1 MKNRL
6 LGRKRGKSNECL
18 ARRGKNKAVFQGP
31 GLFVIGTV
39 RRHITCKKKSQIS
52 WLDLHRTIIASYVV
66 SFWPHQSGE
75 HNHEQLLHTLLG
87 KLH

>member
-1 MKNRL
+1 VKELRGERLKTEYQMCPSWNPLEVFMKNRL

-39 RRHITCKKKSQIS
+39 RRHINCKKKKVKYHGLIYIERS
-52 WLDLHRTIIASYVV
+52 
-66 SFWPHQSGE
+66 
-75 HNHEQLLHTLLG
+75 
-87 KLH
+87 